1 MNAIQTIRKRL
12 GMTQAELASAI
23 GVTQGNVSHIEQGR
37 QEVTPVVARRV
48 IDVAATRGVV
58 VTFDDI
64 YQEAKLDASGY
75 TRSAPPAAQ
84 ASPEAA

>member
-1 MNAIQTIRKRL
+1 
-12 GMTQAELASAI
+12 MTQAELASAI

-37 QEVTPVVARRV
+37 QEVTPGVARRV

-64 YQEAKLDASGY
+64 YREAKLDASGY
-75 TRSAPPAAQ
+75 TRSVPPDRGFLEE
-84 ASPEAA
+84 EAEE